1 MKYQHQT
8 LVLILVCIFILTS
21 ITMISY
27 SKYFSDTVNI
37 KEILFQKIK
46 RKTDAFNSKE
56 KLYFENLIPLNR
68 ENHRINENSFKENL
82 ETTTSEYPGT
92 DTESIQ

>member
-1 MKYQHQT
+1 MM
-8 LVLILVCIFILTS
+8 LLI
-21 ITMISY
+21 
-27 SKYFSDTVNI
+27 
-37 KEILFQKIK
+37 
-46 RKTDAFNSKE
+46 RKKN
-56 KLYFENLIPLNR
+56 LENLIPLNR